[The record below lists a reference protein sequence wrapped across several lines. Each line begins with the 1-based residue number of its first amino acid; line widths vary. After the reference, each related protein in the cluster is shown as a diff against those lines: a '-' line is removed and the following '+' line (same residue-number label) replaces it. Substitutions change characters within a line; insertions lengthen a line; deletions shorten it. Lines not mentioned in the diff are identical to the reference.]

1 MSENATVDAPELP
14 AAVEHALAAFTE
26 ALREAF
32 GDRLV
37 SVTLFGS
44 AAEGRMRA
52 TSDVNVAVV
61 TRTFTRDDAVRLRE
75 PLALAHAAVDL
86 RAMFLRADEVS
97 AAAEAFAAKFADIRR
112 RRYVLAGADVLG
124 GVAVPRAAEILRVK
138 QVLLNLVLR
147 TRTAYAQAA
156 REPDLDRQLSDLA
169 GPLRA
174 CAAALLDLEG
184 RPAPDARTA
193 LERVAAAT
201 DARFAA
207 AVDSMVAVRRGADP
221 APSEAAA
228 TLFTLLELAEAMRLR
243 AGTLREG
250 A

>member
-1 MSENATVDAPELP
+1 MSENATVDAPLLP
-14 AAVEHALAAFTE
+14 AAVEQALATFVE
-26 ALREAF
+26 ALRETF
-32 GDRLV
+32 GERLV

-44 AAEGRMRA
+44 AAEGRLRA

-61 TRTFTRDDAVRLRE
+61 TRTFTPDDAVRLRE

-86 RAMFLRADEVS
+86 RAMLLRLDEVP

-112 RRYVLAGADVLG
+112 RRFVLAGEDVLG
-124 GVAVPRAAEILRVK
+124 AVVVPRGAEILRVK

-147 TRTAYAQAA
+147 TRTAYARAA
-156 REPDLDRQLSDLA
+156 RALDLERQLSELA

-184 RPAPDARTA
+184 TPAPDARTA
-193 LERVAAAT
+193 LEQVAAA

-207 AVDSMVAVRRGADP
+207 AVDAMVAVRRGADAEP
-221 APSEAAA
+221 AAA
-228 TLFTLLELAEAMRLR
+228 AGTLFTLLDLAEAMRAR
-243 AGTLREG
+243 AEALP